1 MAAPE
6 KGENIDDPKS
16 LLLHDFGA
24 GLDVLGGEDS
34 DPVDRRSGEVD
45 VVHGDFRCEGGVC
58 VDVGNVGEV
67 IGRESGR
74 FWDANRGWCFEV
86 GDCFEADK

>member
-34 DPVDRRSGEVD
+34 DPVDGRSGEVD
-45 VVHGDFRCEGGVC
+45 VVHGDFRSEGGSVC
-58 VDVGNVGEV
+58 RC
-67 IGRESGR
+67 REC
-74 FWDANRGWCFEV
+74 RGSDRSRVW
-86 GDCFEADK
+86 

>member
-1 MAAPE
+1 MTLVPGSMSSEAKTPILWIGEAAKWTWSMAT
-6 KGENIDDPKS
+6 
-16 LLLHDFGA
+16 F
-24 GLDVLGGEDS
+24 DV
-34 DPVDRRSGEVD
+34 R
-45 VVHGDFRCEGGVC
+45 GGVC

>member
-34 DPVDRRSGEVD
+34 DPLALWNIRFNPDGVDDFSASFSLASTASIIAIVFAAADIVADAGAFPAGDDD
-45 VVHGDFRCEGGVC
+45 V
-58 VDVGNVGEV
+58 
-67 IGRESGR
+67 
-74 FWDANRGWCFEV
+74 A
-86 GDCFEADK
+86 